1 MARPARFG
9 LRAQLVIA
17 LSIVLLASF
26 VLLALAALRLTLTA
40 ADREQAKSAE
50 RALSALGRATSGGV
64 ATAGFD
70 AAVAAYATEIS
81 ARAFRIERASPD
93 GAPSVTEVGSVPKGP
108 GVTVPLAH
116 GTRVTIWP
124 GPVSAQAYGPLANLL
139 VFYVMLTGAA
149 VLVLMYFALTRLIVR
164 PLDRLTAS
172 TELIAL
178 AVRDRAPLGSLDA
191 RVPEEGAAEVAQ
203 LASSFNA
210 MGEQLKKDRAALVAR
225 LQELEATTNE
235 LRGAQQ
241 QVIHGEKLASVGR
254 LAAGVAH
261 EIGNPLAAILGLVE
275 LLQTAEL
282 PADERA
288 EFLTRIHKE
297 TERIHQI
304 IRDLLDFARRD
315 AEAEANETADVAQ
328 AVQDAVGLVRHQKE
342 SREVV
347 IRVAIDPA
355 VGLVRGA
362 SHRLT
367 QVVLNLLLNAVDALF
382 GQKGAEVVVSAEAL
396 PGGQCLLAVSD
407 NGPGIAAEMLDR
419 LFEPFATTK
428 PPGKGTG
435 LGLAVSHTL
444 VEAMGGRIT
453 AKNQESG
460 GARFEVRLQ
469 VPDRG

>member
-17 LSIVLLASF
+17 LSIVLIASF
-26 VLLALAALRLTLTA
+26 VLLASAALRLTLTA
-40 ADREQAKSAE
+40 ADREQAKAAE
-50 RALSALGRATSGGV
+50 RALSALGRATSGGYI
-64 ATAGFD
+64 AAGFD
-70 AAVAAYATEIS
+70 AAVAAYAAEIS
-81 ARAFRIERASPD
+81 ARAFRIERPTP
-93 GAPSVTEVGSVPKGP
+93 GGEPSVIEMGSVPKRP
-108 GVTVPLAH
+108 GVTVLLAH

-124 GPVSAQAYGPLANLL
+124 GPVSTQAYGPLANLL

-149 VLVLMYFALTRLIVR
+149 VLVLMYFSLTRLIVR
-164 PLDRLTAS
+164 PLDRLTQS
-172 TELIAL
+172 TQLIAL

-191 RVPEEGAAEVAQ
+191 RVPVEGAAEVAQ
-203 LASSFNA
+203 LASSFNS
-210 MGEQLKKDRAALVAR
+210 MGEQLKKDRAALVTR
-225 LQELEATTNE
+225 LQELETTTNE

-282 PADERA
+282 ATDERA
-288 EFLTRIHKE
+288 EFLTRIQKE

-315 AEAEANETADVAQ
+315 VDAEANETADLAQ

-342 SREVV
+342 SRDVT
-347 IRVAIDPA
+347 IRVAIDA
-355 VGLVRGA
+355 RVGRVRGA

-367 QVVLNLLLNAVDALF
+367 QVVLNLVLNAVDALA
-382 GQKGAEVVVSAEAL
+382 GAKGAEIEISAA
-396 PGGQCLLAVSD
+396 PDGDGCLLAITD
-407 NGPGIAAEMLDR
+407 NGPGIAPEMLDR

-444 VEAMGGRIT
+444 VEAMGGRMT
-453 AKNQESG
+453 ATNHGGG
-460 GARFEVRLQ
+460 GARFEVRLLI
-469 VPDRG
+469 PA